1 MSAGETT
8 GSPVDPGPALRERI
22 ERLAAQGEDVDRD
35 DVRSTVADL
44 LSALELGQVRA
55 ASPRGDAWEIHPF
68 VRVGILLGFRHAEVV
83 RVEAGGAFG
92 FSDKHLFLPRHPASM
107 PGARLV
113 PGGSAVRR
121 GAHIGQ
127 GVILMPP
134 CYVNVGAYVGD
145 GSMIDSHA
153 LVGSCAQ
160 VGRKVHVSAGAQI
173 GGVLEPPGAA
183 PVIVEDGVFVGA
195 LSALLEGV
203 RVREGAVIGAGVIL
217 TASTPVF
224 DLPRRRVL
232 RAAEGVLEIPERA
245 VVVAGSRPLAD
256 AFAQEQGVRAAAA
269 VIVKD
274 RDARTDA
281 RAALEEALR

>member
-1 MSAGETT
+1 MMVH
-8 GSPVDPGPALRERI
+8 GSLRERV
-22 ERLAAQGEDVDRD
+22 EKLAQHGAAADRD
-35 DVRSTVADL
+35 DVRSTVAEL
-44 LSALELGQVRA
+44 LAALEAGHVRA
-55 ASPRGDAWEIHPF
+55 ASPDGDRWVTHSW
-68 VRVGILLGFRHAEVV
+68 VRVGILLGFRYADVI
-83 RVEAGGAFG
+83 RVEAGGVFG

-134 CYVNVGAYVGD
+134 CYVNVGAFVD
-145 GSMIDSHA
+145 EGSMIDSHA

-160 VGRKVHVSAGAQI
+160 IGKKVHLSAGAQI

-183 PVIVEDGVFVGA
+183 PVVVEDGVFVGA
-195 LSALLEGV
+195 LAALLEGV
-203 RVREGAVIGAGVIL
+203 RVRRGAVIGAGVIL
-217 TASTPVF
+217 TASTPVY
-224 DLPRRRVL
+224 DLPRRRVIRL
-232 RAAEGVLEIPERA
+232 DANGVLEIPERA

-256 AFAQEQGVRAAAA
+256 AWATEQGVRASAAI
-269 VIVKD
+269 IVKD
-274 RDARTDA
+274 RDQKTDA